1 MGISIVT
8 DCEMVINEKIKYHI
22 RKGEYDYEFF

>member
-8 DCEMVINEKIKYHI
+8 
-22 RKGEYDYEFF
+22 